1 MSTEALNAQIDA
13 LREMSRQ
20 HEQMLNTAQHRIDE
34 LEFRLKF
41 PKIMT
46 ARQVCDFLR
55 ISERQFYEW
64 KRAGDTPP
72 AMYWSERTVRYDLDA
87 VMAWAKDK
95 EVGQA

>member
-1 MSTEALNAQIDA
+1 MSTDTLRAL
-13 LREMSRQ
+13 
-20 HEQMLNTAQHRIDE
+20 EQRIEE
-34 LEFRLKF
+34 LEFRLNF

-46 ARQVCDFLR
+46 ARQVCDFLQ

-64 KRAGDTPP
+64 KRAGDTPL